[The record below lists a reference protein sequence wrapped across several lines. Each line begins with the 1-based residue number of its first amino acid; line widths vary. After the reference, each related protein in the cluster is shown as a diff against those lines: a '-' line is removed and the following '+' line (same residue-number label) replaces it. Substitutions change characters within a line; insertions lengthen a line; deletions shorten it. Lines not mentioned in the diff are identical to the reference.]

1 MTPTARQTEQQQQLA
16 KASSVTSL
24 ALKPKGKAAK
34 GPKGKAAAAKGR
46 KGDALKKSER
56 VIWDSQKRRAVE
68 GVPAAGR
75 QFANASRLHQ
85 VALLD
90 MSPSSHASSCTC
102 LLGNLWTHLGC
113 IR

>member
-1 MTPTARQTEQQQQLA
+1 MTSAARQTGQQQLA

-46 KGDALKKSER
+46 KGDALKKSDR

-68 GVPAAGR
+68 GAPAAGR
-75 QFANASRLHQ
+75 QFANASSLHQ

-90 MSPSSHASSCTC
+90 MSRSFHSGC
-102 LLGNLWTHLGC
+102 LAVAHTT
-113 IR
+113 